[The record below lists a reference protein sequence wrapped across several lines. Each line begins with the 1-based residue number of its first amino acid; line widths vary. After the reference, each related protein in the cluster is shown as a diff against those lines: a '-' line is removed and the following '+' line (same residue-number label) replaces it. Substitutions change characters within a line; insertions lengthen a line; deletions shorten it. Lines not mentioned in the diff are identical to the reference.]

1 VQRRALV
8 SYVMETHG
16 ISERQACKLMRL
28 SRSVFRYQ
36 AKPADDGEIARLLQ
50 QLAEQHPRWGFR
62 KMWQWLRNAGY
73 VWNHKHVRRIYRTL
87 QLNLRRKPKK
97 RLPSRQPQPLRQT
110 EQTNQCWSADFMS
123 DSLMSGR
130 RFRTFN
136 VIDDYSR
143 EGLWIEVD
151 TSLPATRV
159 LRVLE
164 AIAAWR
170 GYPQAIRTD
179 NGPEFLAG
187 KIATWAQQHQVQL
200 CFIQPGKPAQN
211 AYIER
216 FNRTYR
222 EEVLDAYCFA
232 NLDEVR
238 TITAAW
244 LDDYNH
250 NRPHDTLNG
259 MTPVQYTVANTR

>member
-1 VQRRALV
+1 
-8 SYVMETHG
+8 METYG
-16 ISERQACKLMRL
+16 VSKRQACKLLRL
-28 SRSVFRYQ
+28 SRSVFCYQ
-36 AKPADDGEIARLLQ
+36 AKPADDGQIVKLLQ

-62 KMWQWLRNAGY
+62 KMWQWLRNAGHP
-73 VWNHKHVRRIYRTL
+73 WNHKRVRRIYRAL

-97 RLPSRQPQPLRQT
+97 RLPSRQPQPLCQPT
-110 EQTNQCWSADFMS
+110 AANQSWSADFMS
-123 DSLMSGR
+123 DSLVSGR
-130 RFRTFN
+130 TFRTFN
-136 VIDDYSR
+136 VIDDYNR

-151 TSLPATRV
+151 TSLPAARV

-164 AIAAWR
+164 AIAAER

-187 KIATWAQQHQVQL
+187 KVAIWAKQHQVQL

-222 EEVLDAYCFA
+222 EEVLDAYCFT

-238 TITAAW
+238 TVTGVW
-244 LDDYNH
+244 LEDYNH
-250 NRPHDTLNG
+250 TRPHDAFDG
-259 MTPVQYTVANTR
+259 MTPIYYATVNQY